1 MNEKVV
7 NLKAWL
13 KSAWDSKEQ
22 WSSANDNPA
31 QREQLCLAARVL
43 ATRAYSEQDDHALTQ
58 LHQCLALIYRHE
70 FECIQFEQID
80 MDTRPALGEILSILE
95 NSMLQHEIREIGP
108 TSTLDYPEQGTQYVK
123 WLKKLISQCPS
134 SVHEFYTEFLSERA
148 TAEDLKYYLIQ
159 ETNLDPRFD
168 DILAFM
174 QVGLPVDQ
182 KMELAKN
189 YFDEMGNGQSAE
201 VHSRIF
207 SETLEAVGITP
218 HDLSHNMLTNSIASG
233 NLSACLALSRRHFY
247 KAVGYFGVT
256 EYLAPRRFKHVVKA
270 WKRNNLPVEGAKYHN
285 LHIYIDT
292 EHANGWFNNVVAPL
306 VEQDPRIGEEIA
318 KGALMRINSS
328 ARYLDELMQK
338 LSTPTPLAV

>member
-1 MNEKVV
+1 MNEKII
-7 NLKAWL
+7 NLQAWL
-13 KSAWDSKEQ
+13 KTAWDSKEP
-22 WSSANDNPA
+22 WFSANNNHA
-31 QREQLCLAARVL
+31 QREQLCRAAKNLAI
-43 ATRAYSEQDDHALTQ
+43 RAYSEQDDHALTQ
-58 LHQCLALIYRHE
+58 LHQCLSLIYRHE
-70 FECIQFEQID
+70 FECTQFDHID
-80 MDTRPALGEILSILE
+80 IEARPILSEILSILE
-95 NSMLQHEIREIGP
+95 DAMLQHEIREIGP
-108 TSTLDYPEQGTQYVK
+108 TNTLDYPAQGTQYVK

-174 QVGLPVDQ
+174 QVGLPVEQ
-182 KMELAKN
+182 KIELAKN
-189 YFDEMGNGQSAE
+189 YFDEMGNGQAAE

-207 SETLEAVGITP
+207 FETLEAVGATP
-218 HDLSHNMLTNSIASG
+218 HDFSRNMLTNSIASG
-233 NLSACLALSRRHFY
+233 NLSACLVLSRRHFY

-256 EYLAPRRFKHVVKA
+256 EYLAPRRFKHVIKA
-270 WKRNNLPVEGAKYHN
+270 WKRNNLPVDGAKYHN

-328 ARYLDELMQK
+328 ARYLDELTKK
-338 LSTPTPLAV
+338 LSTTTPLTV